1 MTITEDRGQRT
12 DTTITKSKRRQ
23 KPERG
28 ERKYNNAIEE
38 RGKTMTT
45 REVTGERTDDDDNK
59 RRESEDGNNN
69 NKQGESKDSNDN
81 KTEERGKTM
90 RRQRR
95 EKDDDEMP
103 RGIIETPENDIFL
116 SGSLFA
122 CTDGGCSF
130 SFHHC
135 TDKLIV
141 VLFVL
146 PLFLCFYSPC
156 VLHFFFTPHM

>member
-1 MTITEDRGQRT
+1 MMREWREERHQLREETGKITMTITEERGERT
-12 DTTITKSKRRQ
+12 DTTITKSNRRQ

-69 NKQGESKDSNDN
+69 NKQGESKGSNDN

-95 EKDDDEMP
+95 EKDDDNNKRRE
-103 RGIIETPENDIFL
+103 RKDNNGREERETRKWKE
-116 SGSLFA
+116 GRQ
-122 CTDGGCSF
+122 
-130 SFHHC
+130 
-135 TDKLIV
+135 
-141 VLFVL
+141 
-146 PLFLCFYSPC
+146 
-156 VLHFFFTPHM
+156 